1 MRPLRRQGTTT
12 AIANLD
18 KVLGGEN
25 FIQTL
30 VGNES
35 PTLVSLIPHNQLR
48 HTRNLSRGPQPLVR
62 ERDWTNSTDV
72 TNSNWEHT
80 APE

>member
-12 AIANLD
+12 AMANL
-18 KVLGGEN
+18 KEVSGGEN

-35 PTLVSLIPHNQLR
+35 PTLVSLIPLDQL
-48 HTRNLSRGPQPLVR
+48 
-62 ERDWTNSTDV
+62 
-72 TNSNWEHT
+72 
-80 APE
+80 